1 MDEYDPTIE
10 DSYRKQVVIDG
21 ETCLLDILDTAGQ
34 EEYRWVV
41 SSACLVRTWAGQGSE
56 MLVVVLVM
64 GMGQDVLLVFCP
76 VMVTIPFV
84 FVFCLLYLYCHY
96 FLLEMFVSVLVVGL
110 GFGFFSALGYVR

>member
-41 SSACLVRTWAGQGSE
+41 SYACLIRTWVGQGLE

-64 GMGQDVLLVFCP
+64 GVGSDGLQQLPCVYMHLSPLKRKRRYVN
-76 VMVTIPFV
+76 PFPTTKCV
-84 FVFCLLYLYCHY
+84 HY
-96 FLLEMFVSVLVVGL
+96 PECICISPLKNEKV
-110 GFGFFSALGYVR
+110 

>member
-41 SSACLVRTWAGQGSE
+41 SYACLVRTWVGQDLE

-64 GMGQDVLLVFCP
+64 GVASDGFLS
-76 VMVTIPFV
+76 VMVTILFV
-84 FVFCLLYLYCHY
+84 VVFYSFIYTVTIL
-96 FLLEMFVSVLVVGL
+96 F
-110 GFGFFSALGYVR
+110 